1 MTKFIAV
8 GPHAGKTIT
17 LGRFEFVDGV
27 YEYEGPTDEEHLVA
41 KTLEDQFSA
50 VREDRAEEAQAT
62 YEDLVAKTALEEPKQ
77 TPSAVEEGV
86 KDRLVARRF
95 IVERLS
101 PEAVYG
107 KGEAADRVMAMM
119 QKLIE
124 EDALASGMELG
135 DYFKQEF
142 GDGRQP
148 EQKQPESQGDG
159 GGLKQPEPQ
168 GDGGQQPAKPETVA
182 DALKLLDASND
193 EHWTSRGIPSVD
205 AVSASL
211 GRAVTRAEI
220 EEAIPD
226 FNRTAAK
233 AAASN

>member
-27 YEYEGPTDEEHLVA
+27 YEYEGPADEEHLVA
-41 KTLEDQFSA
+41 KTIEDQFSA
-50 VREDRAEEAQAT
+50 VREDRAEEAQAA
-62 YEDLVAKTALEEPKQ
+62 YEELVARTALEEPKQ

-135 DYFKQEF
+135 DYVKQEF

-148 EQKQPESQGDG
+148 EQ
-159 GGLKQPEPQ
+159 KQPEPQ

-182 DALKLLDASND
+182 DALKFLDASND

-233 AAASN
+233 AAAPN

>member
-27 YEYEGPTDEEHLVA
+27 YDYDGPSDEEHLVA

-50 VREDRAEEAQAT
+50 VREDRAEEAQAA

-135 DYFKQEF
+135 D
-142 GDGRQP
+142 GRQSG
-148 EQKQPESQGDG
+148 Q
-159 GGLKQPEPQ
+159 KQPEPQ
-168 GDGGQQPAKPETVA
+168 GDGGQQSAKLETVA

-220 EEAIPD
+220 EEAIPG

>member
-27 YEYEGPTDEEHLVA
+27 YEYEGPADEEHLVA
-41 KTLEDQFSA
+41 KTLEDQFSV
-50 VREDRAEEAQAT
+50 VREDRAEEAQAA
-62 YEDLVAKTALEEPKQ
+62 YEDLVARTALEEPKQ

-107 KGEAADRVMAMM
+107 KGEAADRVMATM

-124 EDALASGMELG
+124 EDALAAGMDLG
-135 DYFKQEF
+135 DYVKKEF
-142 GDGRQP
+142 GNGR
-148 EQKQPESQGDG
+148 E
-159 GGLKQPEPQ
+159 QPEPQ
-168 GDGGQQPAKPETVA
+168 GNGGQQPPKPETVV
-182 DALKLLDASND
+182 DALKLLNASND
-193 EHWTSRGIPSVD
+193 EHWTSRGMPSVD

-220 EEAIPD
+220 EEALPD

-233 AAASN
+233 AAAAN

>member
-27 YEYEGPTDEEHLVA
+27 YEYDGPEDEEHLVA

-50 VREDRAEEAQAT
+50 VREDRADEAQAA
-62 YEDLVAKTALEEPKQ
+62 YEELVAKTALEEPKQ

-107 KGEAADRVMAMM
+107 KGEAADRVMVTM

-124 EDALASGMELG
+124 EDALAAGMDLG
-135 DYFKQEF
+135 DYVKKEF
-142 GDGRQP
+142 GDGREQP
-148 EQKQPESQGDG
+148 QD
-159 GGLKQPEPQ
+159 
-168 GDGGQQPAKPETVA
+168 DGGQQPTKPETVVE
-182 DALKLLDASND
+182 ALKLLDASND
-193 EHWTSRGIPSVD
+193 EHWTSRGVPSVD

-220 EEAIPD
+220 EEALPD

-233 AAASN
+233 AAATN